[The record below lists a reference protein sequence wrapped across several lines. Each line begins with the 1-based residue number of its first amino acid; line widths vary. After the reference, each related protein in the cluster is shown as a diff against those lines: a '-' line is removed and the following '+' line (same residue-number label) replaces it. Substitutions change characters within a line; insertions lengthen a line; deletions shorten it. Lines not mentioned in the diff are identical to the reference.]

1 MPLFEKPAIADL
13 LGSARVL
20 SVPMRVRFRGVNH
33 REVVLFEGTH
43 GWTEWSPFLE
53 YGDEEAA
60 TWLRAAIEFGF
71 SPAPRLT
78 RSAIYINATLAAVAP
93 EEVEDQ
99 LAAFGKFRTVK
110 IKVAEPGQTIEDDLA
125 RVRRVRELHP
135 SAAIRLDANGGF
147 EVATAIELAKELS
160 IEAIKLQY
168 FEQPVKS
175 IAELA
180 EVRMKLA
187 RIGVKVAADESV
199 RKVSDPL
206 AVAHANAAD
215 VLVIKAQPLGGI
227 SSALDITR
235 EANLPVTVSSALET
249 SVGISMGLH
258 LAAALEV
265 ESFDAGLGTV
275 ALLAADV
282 CEKPFIAENSML
294 YVTRAVPSEAK
305 LDALAADSE
314 RTQWWHERLK
324 RCFELI

>member
-13 LGSARVL
+13 LGSARVI
-20 SVPMRVRFRGVNH
+20 SVPMRVKFRGVTH
-33 REVVLFEGTH
+33 REAVLFEGPH

-53 YGDEEAA
+53 YEDEEAA
-60 TWLRAAIEFGF
+60 VWLRAALEFGF
-71 SPAPRLT
+71 TPAPRINK
-78 RSAIYINATLAAVAP
+78 SAIYINATLAAVAAELV
-93 EEVEDQ
+93 EEQ

-110 IKVAEPGQTIEDDLA
+110 IKVAEPGQSIEDDLS
-125 RVRRVRELHP
+125 RVRKVHELYP
-135 SAAIRLDANGGF
+135 AANIRLDANGGF
-147 EVATAIELAKELS
+147 DIATAIELAKEL
-160 IEAIKLQY
+160 AIDAIDLEY
-168 FEQPVKS
+168 FEQPVKTIS
-175 IAELA
+175 ELA
-180 EVRMKLA
+180 EVRIKLA

-206 AVAHANAAD
+206 AVARANAAD

-235 EANLPVTVSSALET
+235 EAKLAVTVSSALET

-275 ALLAADV
+275 ALLADDV
-282 CEKPFIAENSML
+282 CEEPFIAENSML
-294 YVTRAVPSEAK
+294 YVKRAVPNETK
-305 LDALAADSE
+305 LQSLAADSE

-324 RCFELI
+324 RCLEIV

>member
-13 LGSARVL
+13 LASARVL
-20 SVPMRVRFRGVNH
+20 SVPMRVKFRGITH

-53 YGDEEAA
+53 YQDEEASV
-60 TWLRAAIEFGF
+60 WLRAALEFGF
-71 SPAPRLT
+71 AQTPRLNK
-78 RSAIYINATLAAVAP
+78 SAIYINATLAAVAP
-93 EEVEDQ
+93 DRVEEQ
-99 LAAFGKFRTVK
+99 LSAFGSFRTVK
-110 IKVAEPGQTIEDDLA
+110 IKVAEPGQTIEEDLA

-135 SAAIRLDANGGF
+135 SASIRLDANGGLD
-147 EVATAIELAKELS
+147 VATAIEIAKELALES
-160 IEAIKLQY
+160 IDLEY
-168 FEQPVKS
+168 FEQPVKT

-187 RIGVKVAADESV
+187 RIGVRVAADESV

-206 AVAHANAAD
+206 AVTHANAAD

-227 SSALDITR
+227 QSALDITR
-235 EANLPVTVSSALET
+235 EAKLAVTVSSALET

-258 LAAALEV
+258 LAAAVEV

-275 ALLAADV
+275 ALLADDV
-282 CEKPFIAENSML
+282 CEEPFIAENSML
-294 YVTRAVPSEAK
+294 YVTRAVPSSSK
-305 LDALAADSE
+305 LTSLAADSE
-314 RTQWWHERLK
+314 RTQWWQERLK

>member
-13 LGSARVL
+13 LASARVL
-20 SVPMRVRFRGVNH
+20 SVPMRVKFRGITH

-53 YGDEEAA
+53 YQDEEASV
-60 TWLRAAIEFGF
+60 WLRAALEFGF
-71 SPAPRLT
+71 AQTPRLNK
-78 RSAIYINATLAAVAP
+78 SAIYINATLAAVAP
-93 EEVEDQ
+93 DRVEEQ
-99 LAAFGKFRTVK
+99 LSAFGSFRTVK
-110 IKVAEPGQTIEDDLA
+110 IKVAEPGQTIEEDLA

-135 SAAIRLDANGGF
+135 SASIRLDANGGLD
-147 EVATAIELAKELS
+147 VATAIEIAKELALES
-160 IEAIKLQY
+160 IDLEY
-168 FEQPVKS
+168 FEQPVKT

-187 RIGVKVAADESV
+187 RIGVRVAADESV

-227 SSALDITR
+227 QSALDITR
-235 EANLPVTVSSALET
+235 EAKLAVTVSSALET

-258 LAAALEV
+258 LAAAIEV

-275 ALLAADV
+275 ALLADDV
-282 CEKPFIAENSML
+282 CEEPFIAENSML
-294 YVTRAVPSEAK
+294 YVTRAVPSASK
-305 LDALAADSE
+305 LTSLAADSE
-314 RTQWWHERLK
+314 RTQWWQERLK

>member
-13 LGSARVL
+13 LASARVL
-20 SVPMRVRFRGVNH
+20 SVPMRVKFRGITH

-53 YGDEEAA
+53 YQDEEASV
-60 TWLRAAIEFGF
+60 WLRAALEFGF
-71 SPAPRLT
+71 AQTPCLNK
-78 RSAIYINATLAAVAP
+78 SAIYINATLAAVAP
-93 EEVEDQ
+93 DRVEEQ
-99 LAAFGKFRTVK
+99 LSAFGSFRTVK
-110 IKVAEPGQTIEDDLA
+110 IKVAEPGQTIEEDLA

-135 SAAIRLDANGGF
+135 SASIRLDANGGF
-147 EVATAIELAKELS
+147 GVATAIEIAKELALES
-160 IEAIKLQY
+160 IDLEY
-168 FEQPVKS
+168 FEQPVKT

-180 EVRMKLA
+180 EVRLKLA
-187 RIGVKVAADESV
+187 RIGVRVAADESV

-227 SSALDITR
+227 QSALEITR
-235 EANLPVTVSSALET
+235 EAKLAVTVSSALET

-258 LAAALEV
+258 LAAAVEV

-275 ALLAADV
+275 ALLADDV
-282 CEKPFIAENSML
+282 CEEPFIAENSML
-294 YVTRAVPSEAK
+294 YVTRAVPSASK
-305 LDALAADSE
+305 LTRLAADSE

-324 RCFELI
+324 RCFNLL

>member
-13 LGSARVL
+13 LASARVL
-20 SVPMRVRFRGVNH
+20 SVPMRVKFRGITH

-53 YGDEEAA
+53 YQDEEASV
-60 TWLRAAIEFGF
+60 WLRAALEFGF
-71 SPAPRLT
+71 AQTPRLIK
-78 RSAIYINATLAAVAP
+78 SAIYINATLAAVTP
-93 EEVEDQ
+93 DRVEEQ
-99 LAAFGKFRTVK
+99 LSAFGSFRTVK
-110 IKVAEPGQTIEDDLA
+110 IKVAEPGQTIEEELA

-135 SAAIRLDANGGF
+135 SVSIRLDANGGF
-147 EVATAIELAKELS
+147 DVATAIELAKELALES
-160 IEAIKLQY
+160 IDLEY
-168 FEQPVKS
+168 FEQPVKT

-187 RIGVKVAADESV
+187 RIGVRVAADESV

-227 SSALDITR
+227 QSALDITR
-235 EANLPVTVSSALET
+235 EAKLAVTVSSALET

-258 LAAALEV
+258 LAAAVEV

-275 ALLAADV
+275 ALLADDV
-282 CEKPFIAENSML
+282 CEEPFIAENSML
-294 YVTRAVPSEAK
+294 YVTRAVPSASK
-305 LDALAADSE
+305 LTSLAADSE
-314 RTQWWHERLK
+314 RTQWWQERLK

>member
-13 LGSARVL
+13 LASARVL
-20 SVPMRVRFRGVNH
+20 SVPMRVKFRGITH

-53 YGDEEAA
+53 YQDEEASV
-60 TWLRAAIEFGF
+60 WLRAALEFGF
-71 SPAPRLT
+71 AQTPRLNK
-78 RSAIYINATLAAVAP
+78 SAIYINATLAAVAP
-93 EEVEDQ
+93 DRVEEQ
-99 LAAFGKFRTVK
+99 LSSFGSFRTVK
-110 IKVAEPGQTIEDDLA
+110 IKVAEPGQTIEEDLA

-135 SAAIRLDANGGF
+135 SVSIRLDANGGF
-147 EVATAIELAKELS
+147 DVATAIELAKELALES
-160 IEAIKLQY
+160 IDLEY

-187 RIGVKVAADESV
+187 RIGVRVAADESV

-227 SSALDITR
+227 QSALDITR
-235 EANLPVTVSSALET
+235 EAKLAVTVSSAIET

-258 LAAALEV
+258 LAAAVEV

-275 ALLAADV
+275 ALLADDV
-282 CEKPFIAENSML
+282 CEEPFIAENSML
-294 YVTRAVPSEAK
+294 YVTRAVPSASK
-305 LDALAADSE
+305 LASLAADSE
-314 RTQWWHERLK
+314 HTQWWHDRLK
-324 RCFELI
+324 RCYELI